1 MARAGRSY
9 PNRPVIARPRATVA
23 GQVTGHGSALTV
35 LAARSQRAG
44 QASGTSG
51 PLPATATKTRVLGQV
66 AGSGA
71 AAPATPVR
79 SSHLGQVSGAGTA
92 AAATRWKLKTTGR
105 VTMIGVVFLMRGDP
119 VASTVTGV
127 GQPQPLRPGK
137 ALGVGQATGIGQ
149 ARPVGFAH
157 GGPTGGATASG
168 QVFALAATKSIVLGQ
183 VTGAGTPR
191 PVLRRTPPLR
201 VGLPRRSWSVRYLGR
216 GTGVDP
222 MSSLSLE
229 YLRFFVDNA
238 LGVEDVAVAF
248 TKPGVE
254 PTEDQ
259 WTPASWGAVGNGGA
273 EVRVQVGPGGAVTL
287 LDGTYQG
294 WVRVVRPDERPV
306 LPSGLVPII

>member
-9 PNRPVIARPRATVA
+9 PNRPIIARPRATIA

-66 AGSGA
+66 SGAGA

-79 SSHLGQVSGAGTA
+79 SSHLGQVSGAGTVVQVGQWKSR
-92 AAATRWKLKTTGR
+92 ATGQITSA
-105 VTMIGVVFLMRGDP
+105 GVVFLMRGDP

-137 ALGVGQATGIGQ
+137 ALALHQSVGIGQ
-149 ARPVGFAH
+149 ARPLTLAR
-157 GGPTGGATASG
+157 GGPVGHAAAAGEA
-168 QVFALAATKSIVLGQ
+168 FALLAITTHTIGQ
-183 VTGAGTPR
+183 VTGAGLAR
-191 PVLRRTPPLR
+191 PLLRRTPPLR
-201 VGLPRRSWSVRYLGR
+201 VGLPRRSWAARYLGR

-229 YLRFFVDNA
+229 YLSFFVDNA
-238 LGVEDVAVAF
+238 LGVEEVAVAF
-248 TKPGVE
+248 TNPGVE

-273 EVRVQVGPGGAVTL
+273 EARIQVGPGGAVTL
-287 LDGTYQG
+287 PDGTYQG